1 LLQVA
6 RFNQGGKELPETM
19 RQTAVVL
26 ITGLYLVGAGS
37 ARLGAADPVSTS
49 ASKDAIL
56 KTLAADPDVV
66 WIDAAKTQPMFI
78 PERLLN
84 TTVPLDQLPI
94 PSSVLRDIHGL
105 LNPPAKAGSSGAPF
119 CRWMSMLG
127 IGPLKLGDVHSI
139 DGHFEKNGLQV
150 IGWVTNVEIGL
161 FFWPQ
166 NVASMVQVQVE
177 EVVRDDWKLAEAG
190 QEMRFYILGGSL
202 NIEESAMCTRSINP
216 PFQAKVD
223 QRLYIFGLP
232 FPSDP
237 RLIDGAVPFIV
248 SGDQLLDAGYDRVSP
263 FKPITLEEARQR
275 AHKAAVNVH

>member
-1 LLQVA
+1 
-6 RFNQGGKELPETM
+6 M
-19 RQTAVVL
+19 RQSAVVL

-37 ARLGAADPVSTS
+37 ARLGAADPGITS

-94 PSSVLRDIHGL
+94 GSSELRDIHVM
-105 LNPPAKAGSSGAPF
+105 LNPPAKAGGSGAPI

-127 IGPLKLGDVHSI
+127 IGPLKYSDTLSI

-150 IGWVTNVEIGL
+150 IGRVTNVETGL

-177 EVVRDDWKLAEAG
+177 EVVRDDWKLA
-190 QEMRFYILGGSL
+190 QTRTEMRFYILGGSL
-202 NIEESAMCTRSINP
+202 NIDGSVMCTRSADP
-216 PFQAKVD
+216 PFHAIVG

-237 RLIDGAVPFIV
+237 RLIDGAVPFVV
-248 SGDQLLDAGYDRVSP
+248 SGDQLLDVGYDQVP
-263 FKPITLEEARQR
+263 AFKPITLEEARQR
-275 AHKAAVNVH
+275 AHKAAANVH